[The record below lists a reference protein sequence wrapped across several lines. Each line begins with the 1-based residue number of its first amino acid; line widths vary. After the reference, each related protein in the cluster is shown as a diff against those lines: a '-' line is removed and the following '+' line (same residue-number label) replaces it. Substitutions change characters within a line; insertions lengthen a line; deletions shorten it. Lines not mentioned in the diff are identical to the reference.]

1 MKLKIILAGAVLCA
15 ITATSAQAVTKCV
28 ALNTLNTTCTSTES
42 ASSYSYSTD
51 WANTC
56 TSNGITTSI
65 KGVAACSSDISGV
78 GGTSSTLSISSNQD
92 ENVYCWC
99 KMTSPAVSKWAF
111 RASYTH
117 GVSCPDGCAT
127 SCATGLLEGS
137 STVTNFRRALFG
149 NLSD

>member
-1 MKLKIILAGAVLCA
+1 MKNHLILACILTAA
-15 ITATSAQAVTKCV
+15 IIPPAHAVTKCV
-28 ALNTLNTTCTSTES
+28 ALNTLNTTCTSAES

-111 RASYTH
+111 RDSYTH
-117 GVSCPDGCAT
+117 GVPCPEGCAT
-127 SCATGLLEGS
+127 SCATGLREGS

-149 NLSD
+149 SLSD

>member
-1 MKLKIILAGAVLCA
+1 MKLKIILAGAMLCA
-15 ITATSAQAVTKCV
+15 ITTTGAHAVTKCV
-28 ALNTLNTTCTSTES
+28 ALNTLNTTCTYTET
-42 ASSYSYSTD
+42 ASYSTD

-78 GGTSSTLSISSNQD
+78 GGTSSTLSISQNQD

-111 RASYTH
+111 RASYTK
-117 GVSCPDGCAT
+117 GVPCPEGCAT

-149 NLSD
+149 SLSD